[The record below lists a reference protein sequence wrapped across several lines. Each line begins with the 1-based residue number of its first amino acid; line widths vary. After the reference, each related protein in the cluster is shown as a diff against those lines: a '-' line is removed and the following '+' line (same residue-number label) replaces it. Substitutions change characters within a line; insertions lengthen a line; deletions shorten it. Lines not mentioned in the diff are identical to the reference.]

1 MGLNPPSTVEE
12 RLARI
17 EQGFHDLKKYLV
29 NDMKSDI
36 KEHEKIFEEKVR
48 AIEGKFEEKVVR
60 MENRC
65 QSQFRWTIIIYLL
78 TFSCI
83 VALILGLC
91 VV

>member
-1 MGLNPPSTVEE
+1 MELTPPSSVEE
-12 RLARI
+12 RMARV
-17 EQGFHDLKKYLV
+17 EQKLHDLKDYIK

-36 KEHEKIFEEKVR
+36 GGLEE
-48 AIEGKFEEKVVR
+48 KFEEKVVA

>member
-1 MGLNPPSTVEE
+1 MELKTNSVEG
-12 RLARI
+12 RLSKV
-17 EQGFHDLKKYLV
+17 EQKLHDLKEYIS

-36 KEHEKIFEEKVR
+36 EKL
-48 AIEGKFEEKVVR
+48 EGQFEEKVVM

-65 QSQFRWTIIIYLL
+65 QSQFRWTILIYLL

-91 VV
+91 VR

>member
-1 MGLNPPSTVEE
+1 MSVEE
-12 RLARI
+12 RLAKV
-17 EQGFHDLKKYLV
+17 EQKLHDLKTYIMG
-29 NDMKSDI
+29 DMKSDVENLEG
-36 KEHEKIFEEKVR
+36 KFEGTAEKL
-48 AIEGKFEEKVVR
+48 EGKFEEKVVD

-91 VV
+91 VR